1 MSDTPQAAD
10 PTATAEA
17 PQTIT
22 TADGPMTVHAFG
34 TETAPVVLVLMPA
47 PGVNHGL
54 LDYAQKLAAEGYR
67 ALVPDLYHRLGDG
80 LTFHP
85 PTQQAEMREAMGSL
99 TDAMVV
105 LDVGAVL
112 DTLPAGQ
119 PVGAVGFCMGGRFVV
134 RSMAA
139 YPQRITA
146 GSALHPARLL
156 QDGEDSPHLD
166 LAAIA
171 GPLYVGFGEVDS
183 IVPPEHWD
191 AVREQLERYDKQASI
206 DIHPGAEHGYALPGP
221 NFQEAAAT
229 ASWTGTLDALAS
241 LRA

>member
-1 MSDTPQAAD
+1 MTDET
-10 PTATAEA
+10 
-17 PQTIT
+17 QTVP

-34 TETAPVVLVLMPA
+34 APHAPVVLVLMPA
-47 PGVNHGL
+47 PGVNTGL
-54 LDYAQKLAAEGYR
+54 LGYAQRLADAGYR

-85 PTQQAEMREAMGSL
+85 PTQQAQMREAMGSL

-105 LDVGAVL
+105 SDVAAVL
-112 DTLPAGQ
+112 DALPADQ
-119 PVGAVGFCMGGRFVV
+119 PVGAVGFCMGGRFVI

-139 YPQRITA
+139 FPERVTA
-146 GSALHPARLL
+146 GSALHPSRLL
-156 QDGEDSPHLD
+156 QDGADSPHLD

-183 IVPPEHWD
+183 IVPPEHWA
-191 AVREQLERYDKQASI
+191 AVREQLELHGKSAAI
-206 DIHPGAEHGYALPGP
+206 DVHPGAEHGYALPGP
-221 NFQEAAAT
+221 NFQEAAAA
-229 ASWTGTLDALAS
+229 ASWTGTLDALAG